1 MKQSWMVRFR
11 DASSWPT
18 DPKMKFIPCTL
29 TIIARFG
36 SNEVICLC
44 NYHANELIISILP
57 TPACTILL
65 RSRLI
70 SVPRLSVRE
79 SPKIIVSHAQKDNR
93 RWDADN
99 QVLYSWQNECSYITS
114 RDLPGEFLSN
124 TVDAVTVISITNSS
138 EVLDTIAT
146 VGIGCWCQDCGCQG
160 CSRRIR
166 WDQRSSW
173 RICRG
178 ECERPATFIAEN
190 ISFCIYHGAG
200 SCCHRNLSW
209 WRVVS
214 YIW

>member
-29 TIIARFG
+29 TIIAGFG

-146 VGIGCWCQDCGCQG
+146 VGIGCWGELENSG
-160 CSRRIR
+160 
-166 WDQRSSW
+166 RSSW
-173 RICRG
+173 SGSEPEAGCRIRDFFHNT
-178 ECERPATFIAEN
+178 RNISSTQFHVAWTFIGGVLIRREV
-190 ISFCIYHGAG
+190 ISEP
-200 SCCHRNLSW
+200 
-209 WRVVS
+209 VVVPG
-214 YIW
+214 